1 MSLPSNHTVPDI
13 RAILPPYC
21 QEMGVAGTQE
31 KTTRREPACIAYN
44 HMLGI
49 YMAISN
55 LTQPDGWWSP
65 GPADS
70 KAVFFPLYLPLD
82 DPKWP
87 SLRRPIR

>member
-1 MSLPSNHTVPDI
+1 M
-13 RAILPPYC
+13 
-21 QEMGVAGTQE
+21 
-31 KTTRREPACIAYN
+31 AYN
-44 HMLGI
+44 HVLGI